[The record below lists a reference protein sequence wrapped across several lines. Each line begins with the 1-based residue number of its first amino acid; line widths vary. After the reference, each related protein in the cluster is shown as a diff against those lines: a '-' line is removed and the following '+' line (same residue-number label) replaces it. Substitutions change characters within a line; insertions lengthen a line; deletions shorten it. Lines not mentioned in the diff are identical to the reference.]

1 MPMPRRRRPAAADF
15 YRDTLSAD
23 ERARYSDAR
32 AVRGLVEEIALLRV
46 KLRSLLLDTSAD
58 PTVVLR
64 AFEILLRAVTAN
76 GRLPVD
82 DTQAILERVSD
93 ELGGILT
100 ILAEQEA
107 ERGTA

>member
-1 MPMPRRRRPAAADF
+1 MPRRRRANPSEF
-15 YRDTLSAD
+15 YRDTLTAE

-46 KLRSLLLDTSAD
+46 KLHALLLDTDAD
-58 PTVVLR
+58 PAVVLR

-107 ERGTA
+107 EHG